1 MNVAPSRATKTF
13 EENRMAIL
21 TRRDAG
27 KREGGADAA
36 LLILRLV
43 LGVLILLHGISKLP
57 PPPTVIVDI
66 LAKANLPAVLAYG
79 SYIGE
84 IVAPILLIIG
94 IWTRLAALVI
104 VINMIFAVLLAHT
117 GQLFSLGRTG
127 GYALELQAMYLFT
140 AVALALTGAGRFSVG
155 GRYGPLN

>member
-1 MNVAPSRATKTF
+1 
-13 EENRMAIL
+13 MAIL
-21 TRRDAG
+21 TNRAADNRDRG
-27 KREGGADAA
+27 IDTA

-43 LGVLILLHGISKLP
+43 LGILILLHGVSKLP
-57 PPPTVIVDI
+57 QPPAFIVDM
-66 LAKANLPAVLAYG
+66 LAQHSLPAALAYG
-79 SYIGE
+79 AYIGE

-94 IWTRLAALVI
+94 MWTRLAAIVI

-117 GQLFSLGRTG
+117 GQLFSIGKTG

-140 AVALALTGAGRFSVG
+140 AIALAFTGAGRLSVG